1 MDGSA
6 WEAADA
12 MKEQMVAGMSEKQ
25 EAVKWAQDSLAR
37 YAAAAKADGAGSA
50 SANAQAAEL
59 KAALSKLAQNGMLGN
74 APPELLK
81 LANGGQ
87 FPTDAATLAKLT
99 TEMGKFLGEAN
110 GKFGDLAQL
119 GKEFGRFNP
128 ADFPLD
134 SGPSPDGDGDPG
146 RGGVNRGRADAELT
160 WGKETQPYDKFKSQA
175 LPPGAPRSP

>member
-37 YAAAAKADGAGSA
+37 YAAAAQADGAGSA
-50 SANAQAAEL
+50 SANTQAAEL
-59 KAALSKLAQNGMLGN
+59 QAALAKLAQNGMLGN

-81 LANGGQ
+81 LAKGGQ

-99 TEMGKFLGEAN
+99 AELGKYLGQTN
-110 GKFGDLAQL
+110 GKVA
-119 GKEFGRFNP
+119 
-128 ADFPLD
+128 
-134 SGPSPDGDGDPG
+134 
-146 RGGVNRGRADAELT
+146 
-160 WGKETQPYDKFKSQA
+160 
-175 LPPGAPRSP
+175 